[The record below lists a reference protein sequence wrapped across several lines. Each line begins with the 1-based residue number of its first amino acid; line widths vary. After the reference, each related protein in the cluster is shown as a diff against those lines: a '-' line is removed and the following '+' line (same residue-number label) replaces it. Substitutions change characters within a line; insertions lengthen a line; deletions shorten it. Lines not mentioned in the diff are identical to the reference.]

1 MESTETIIS
10 KAQALQ
16 QETVA
21 LRRHLHRHPELSFQ
35 EEKTSQFVAEK
46 LSELGYRVRTGIGK
60 TGVIADL
67 SEGKAVAIR
76 AELDALSINETNRTT
91 YSSDTAGVM
100 HACGHDANM
109 ACVIAAAKLLT
120 LDKPSGNIRILMQP
134 AAEESSDEEGKAGT
148 VRMIE
153 DGALQDV
160 SCIIALHLD
169 ATIAPGKVGI
179 IAEPPQAAS
188 DSYKITIRSS
198 CQEGSN
204 EGDALLI
211 ATAVAAR
218 IYEISQRI
226 KVETKGATLKLASMH
241 SSSTNADQLSQ
252 EVELQ
257 GTLSGMSKEIRRAL
271 VNDLETACQTARA
284 MGGDFSIEYHLLRQ
298 GAANSPEISEL
309 MRDVACDLIGK
320 ENVLTV
326 KRKTWTEDFASFT
339 HVVPGALILLGGE
352 IASNRRS
359 HHSATFDIDES
370 GLYIGAA
377 ILAEAAR
384 RLSKQ

>member
-1 MESTETIIS
+1 MENTETIIN

-16 QETVA
+16 QETVT
-21 LRRHLHRHPELSFQ
+21 LRRHFHRHPELSFQ
-35 EEKTSQFVAEK
+35 EEKTSGFVAAK
-46 LSELGYRVRTGIGK
+46 LSELGYKVRTGIGK

-67 SEGKAVAIR
+67 SQGNAVAIR
-76 AELDALSINETNRTT
+76 AELDALAINENNRTT

-109 ACVIAAAKLLT
+109 ACVLTAAKLLT
-120 LDKPSGNIRILMQP
+120 FDKPIGNVRILMQP
-134 AAEESSDEEGKAGT
+134 AAEESCDDEGKAGT
-148 VRMIE
+148 VKMIE

-169 ATIAPGKVGI
+169 ATIAAGKVGI
-179 IAEPPQAAS
+179 IAEPPQVAA
-188 DSYKITIRSS
+188 DSFKITIHS
-198 CQEGSN
+198 CNRESENNQ
-204 EGDALLI
+204 DALYVANL
-211 ATAVAAR
+211 VAAK
-218 IYEISQRI
+218 IYDICKRNNAESR
-226 KVETKGATLKLASMH
+226 GATLKLASIQ
-241 SSSTNADQLSQ
+241 SSSSNADQPSEQ
-252 EVELQ
+252 VELQ
-257 GTLSGMSKEIRRAL
+257 GTLSSQSKEIRRAL
-271 VNDLETACQTARA
+271 ISDLEQACQTAKT
-284 MGGDFSIEYHLLRQ
+284 MGGDFSIEYRLLRQ
-298 GAANSPEISEL
+298 GATNSPEISEL
-309 MRDVACDLIGK
+309 LREVSCELIGK

-384 RLSKQ
+384 RLSSQ

>member
-1 MESTETIIS
+1 MENTETIIN

-16 QETVA
+16 QETVS

-35 EEKTSQFVAEK
+35 EDKTSGFVADK
-46 LSELGYRVRTGIGK
+46 LTELGYKVRKGIGK
-60 TGVIADL
+60 TGVVADL
-67 SEGKAVAIR
+67 SQGNAVAIR
-76 AELDALSINETNRTT
+76 AELDALAINENNRTT

-109 ACVIAAAKLLT
+109 ACVLTAAKLLM
-120 LDKPSGNIRILMQP
+120 LDKPEGNIRILMQP
-134 AAEESSDEEGKAGT
+134 AAEESCDEEGKAGT

-169 ATIAPGKVGI
+169 ATIAAGKVGI
-179 IAEPPQAAS
+179 IAEPPQVAA
-188 DSYKITIRSS
+188 DSFKITIHSVR
-198 CQEGSN
+198 QESEN
-204 EGDALLI
+204 SQDALYI
-211 ATAVAAR
+211 ANLVASK
-218 IYEISQRI
+218 IYDICKRNHEENR
-226 KVETKGATLKLASMH
+226 GATLKLASIQ
-241 SSSTNADQLSQ
+241 SSSSNVDQLSDK
-252 EVELQ
+252 VELQ
-257 GTLSGMSKEIRRAL
+257 GTLSVQSKEIRRAL
-271 VNDLETACQTARA
+271 VSDLEQACQTAKS
-284 MGGDFSIEYHLLRQ
+284 MGADFDIEYRLLRQ
-298 GAANSPEISEL
+298 GATNSPEISEL
-309 MRDVACDLIGK
+309 LREVSCELIGT

-359 HHSATFDIDES
+359 HHSPTFDIDES

-384 RLSKQ
+384 RLCTR

>member
-16 QETVA
+16 NETVA

-46 LSELGYRVRTGIGK
+46 LSALGYRVKTGIGK

-76 AELDALSINETNRTT
+76 AELDALSINENNRTA

-109 ACVIAAAKLLT
+109 ACVLTAAKLLA
-120 LDKPSGNIRILMQP
+120 LDKPAGNVRILMQP
-134 AAEESSDEEGKAGT
+134 AAEESCDEEGKAGT

-153 DGALQDV
+153 EGALDDV

-179 IAEPPQAAS
+179 IAEPPQVAA
-188 DSYKITIRSS
+188 DGYKITIQS
-198 CQEGSN
+198 GSG
-204 EGDALLI
+204 GDALQI
-211 ATAVAAR
+211 ANIVAGK
-218 IYEISQRI
+218 IYEIC
-226 KVETKGATLKLASMH
+226 KHGEKENKGATIKLTSMQ
-241 SSSTNADQLSQ
+241 SSSSNADQPS
-252 EVELQ
+252 EHVELQ
-257 GTLSGMSKEIRRAL
+257 GSLTGKSKEVRRTL
-271 VNDLETACQTARA
+271 MNDLEQACQIARS
-284 MGGDFSIEYHLLRQ
+284 MGAECSIEYRLLRH
-298 GAANSPEISEL
+298 GPANSPEISEL
-309 MRDVACDLIGK
+309 MRAISCEFLGK
-320 ENVLTV
+320 ENVITV

-370 GLYIGAA
+370 GLYLGAA
-377 ILAEAAR
+377 ILAETAR
-384 RLSKQ
+384 RLMDQ